1 VALVA
6 GAAGRT
12 AGAVCAIAL
21 DVWAS
26 KATAA
31 TSKLEIEILTM
42 KIPFESVKVTE
53 ESVKVTEESLKV
65 TEILYHT
72 WTGRQS
78 Q

>member
-12 AGAVCAIAL
+12 AGAVCATAWG
-21 DVWAS
+21 VWAS
-26 KATAA
+26 NAAPATI
-31 TSKLEIEILTM
+31 KLEIEVLTM
-42 KIPFESVKVTE
+42 KIPFESVKVT
-53 ESVKVTEESLKV
+53 KESLKV

-72 WTGRQS
+72 WSGRQS